1 MRDQIIMALGQM
13 LHANIGNK
21 LTNELATG
29 IATSLNQMLMQA
41 EGSKGT
47 PDQGGTAE
55 SPAE

>member
-41 EGSKGT
+41 EQAETKG
-47 PDQGGTAE
+47 DAE
-55 SPAE
+55 PTH